1 MDKLITWIGTNA
13 TLVKAAGGAVL
24 GLVALVF
31 VVVQLSKAIKNFG
44 ADKMK
49 EGMKSVVNAII
60 IVILAA
66 VGITGII
73 SIANT
78 LRPSTLDGS
87 TDFSMSVPGDPGM
100 YNSGMM

>member
-13 TLVKAAGGAVL
+13 TLVKTAGGAIL

-49 EGMKSVVNAII
+49 EGMKSVINAII

-87 TDFSMSVPGDPGM
+87 TDFSMSAPGDPGV
-100 YNSGMM
+100 YNF

>member
-13 TLVKAAGGAVL
+13 TLVKTAGGAIL

-31 VVVQLSKAIKNFG
+31 VVVQLIKNFG

-49 EGMKSVVNAII
+49 EGMKSVINAII

-87 TDFSMSVPGDPGM
+87 TDFSMSAPGDPGM
-100 YNSGMM
+100 YNF

>member
-13 TLVKAAGGAVL
+13 TLVKTAGGAIL

-49 EGMKSVVNAII
+49 AGMKSVINAII

-87 TDFSMSVPGDPGM
+87 TDFSMSAPSDPGM
-100 YNSGMM
+100 YNF

>member
-13 TLVKAAGGAVL
+13 TLVKAAGGAIL

-49 EGMKSVVNAII
+49 EGMKSVINAII

-87 TDFSMSVPGDPGM
+87 TDFSMSAPGDPGM
-100 YNSGMM
+100 YNS

>member
-13 TLVKAAGGAVL
+13 TLVKTTGGAIL

-49 EGMKSVVNAII
+49 AVINAII

-87 TDFSMSVPGDPGM
+87 TDFSMSAPGDPGM
-100 YNSGMM
+100 YNF